1 MYILYMYYVSE
12 KINQK
17 RKRKTK
23 MINEKSKLKMKITN
37 EKLKLKKGKLIPL
50 DFLWYR
56 VIIATLIYLYL
67 SFVPLL
73 FVLPLLRLH
82 K

>member
-1 MYILYMYYVSE
+1 MYYVSE
-12 KINQK
+12 KNEPKTKTINENH
-17 RKRKTK
+17 KRKTK
-23 MINEKSKLKMKITN
+23 MINEKSKQ
-37 EKLKLKKGKLIPL
+37 KKGKPILL
-50 DFLWYR
+50 DFPLCR

-73 FVLPLLRLH
+73 FVLLLLRLH